1 MNNIIKVNKDDW
13 NIASNKLNKIK
24 KKIAETGKEL
34 SEIISPPVVT
44 SVYKQ

>member
-1 MNNIIKVNKDDW
+1 LNNIIKINKDDW

-24 KKIAETGKEL
+24 KKIAETGKEP
-34 SEIISPPVVT
+34 SEIISPPIVA